1 LYIHSGKTNRP
12 SIQSNNQITITSNMN
27 KNKNNEVWKSISGFE
42 GEYEISNK
50 GRVRSIKYDKILKL
64 YNNKQN
70 GYT

>member
-1 LYIHSGKTNRP
+1 
-12 SIQSNNQITITSNMN
+12 MN